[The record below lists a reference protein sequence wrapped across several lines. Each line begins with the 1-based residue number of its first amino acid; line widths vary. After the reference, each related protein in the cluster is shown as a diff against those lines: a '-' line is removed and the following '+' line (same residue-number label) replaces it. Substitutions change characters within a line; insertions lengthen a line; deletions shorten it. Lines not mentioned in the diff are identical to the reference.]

1 MLSDFFSL
9 LYPKLCAGCGKS
21 LMKSEKAI
29 CMECIYD
36 FAPVDIS
43 QIDNNP
49 VAKVFWGRVDLRFAL
64 SRIEFNKAHR
74 IQKVLHAIKYDGNI
88 QAAQALGELLAQ
100 VFVKHDVHV
109 DLILPLPLHPRKLK
123 SRGYNQAE
131 EIAKGLSKEL
141 KVPLDN
147 DILIRTHDSDSQTN
161 KNREERWHN
170 VEEVFAL
177 KHPDRLIGQ
186 NVVVIDDV
194 LTTGATLEACVST
207 LQKGPVAS
215 IGIATVATVI

>member
-9 LYPKLCAGCGKS
+9 LFPKLCAGCGKS

-29 CMECIYD
+29 CIECIYG
-36 FAPVDIS
+36 FSPISIS

-64 SRIEFNKAHR
+64 SKVEFNKAQS
-74 IQKVLHAIKYDGNI
+74 IQNVLHAIKYEGNTI
-88 QAAQALGELLAQ
+88 AAEMMGELLAQ
-100 VFVKHDVHV
+100 VFLDHKVEV

-131 EIAKGLSKEL
+131 EIAKGLAKVL
-141 KVPLDN
+141 KAPIDSQ
-147 DILIRTHDSDSQTN
+147 IIKRIHDSNSQTN

-177 KHPDRLIGQ
+177 EHTDRLIGQ
-186 NVVVIDDV
+186 HVVVIDDV
-194 LTTGATLEACVST
+194 LTTGATLEACVQV

-215 IGIATVATVI
+215 IGVATVATVI